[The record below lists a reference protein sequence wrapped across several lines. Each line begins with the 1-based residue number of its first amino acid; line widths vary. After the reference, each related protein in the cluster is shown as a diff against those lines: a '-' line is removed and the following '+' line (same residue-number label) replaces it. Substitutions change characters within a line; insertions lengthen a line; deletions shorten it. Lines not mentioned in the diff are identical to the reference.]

1 MKTASSA
8 WISSLA
14 LAGSVLTLS
23 AMAQQNPPAL
33 PDAAASDPVAL
44 GIMQGFPPA
53 PNKQAKLADG
63 SMWALPRMRWSFSH
77 IREILPTTN
86 VARGAGKSVA
96 LPKKENT
103 SLDAVKFTSLDG
115 RELTWAQSLALNYTD
130 GVVVMHQGK
139 IVYEKYFG
147 ALNEHTPHLAMS
159 MTKSFIGTLA
169 AMLVQEGKLDPN
181 ALVTQYVP
189 ELKDTVY
196 ADATVRQVMD
206 MTISV
211 QYSEKY
217 ADPKAEIWDYVR
229 AGGAMPTPP
238 NYTGPRTLY
247 DFLMN
252 LKTKEGEHGQAFAYK
267 TPNAE
272 VLGWILQ
279 KVTGQSTAQLLSEK
293 IWQKLG
299 AEQDAYFSVDAIGTA
314 TAGGGLNT
322 TLRDL
327 ARVGEMFR
335 LNGRFNGQQIVPAQ
349 VVSDIKN
356 GADKDNFAKAG
367 YTTLP
372 GWTYRNMWW
381 VAPAEQG
388 VFSMRGIHGQTLW
401 VDPKSEMVIARYAS
415 NPVAANPANDPI
427 SLPAY
432 VAVAAQLRATKK

>member
-1 MKTASSA
+1 MVFKSTYLF
-8 WISSLA
+8 IA
-14 LAGSVLTLS
+14 LCLGMSGIVS
-23 AMAQQNPPAL
+23 AQQAASNL
-33 PDAAASDPVAL
+33 PDAKASDPKAL

-53 PNKQAKLADG
+53 PNLQVKFSDG
-63 SMWALPRMRWSFSH
+63 SMWAFPKMRWSFSH
-77 IREILPTTN
+77 VRELGPTSN
-86 VARGAGKSVA
+86 VWRGSGKA
-96 LPKKENT
+96 TDLPKNINKT
-103 SLDAVKFTSLDG
+103 LDQVTFTSLDG
-115 RELTWAQSLALNYTD
+115 QNLTWEQSLALNYTD
-130 GVVVMHQGK
+130 GILVMHKGK

-147 ALNEHTPHLAMS
+147 ALNERTPHIAMS
-159 MTKSFIGTLA
+159 MTKSFVGTLA
-169 AMLVQEGKLDPN
+169 AMLAEEGKLDTQ

-217 ADPKAEIWDYVR
+217 SDPKAEIWDYIR
-229 AGGAMPTPP
+229 AGGSMPTPP
-238 NYTGPRTLY
+238 NYSGPRSLY
-247 DFLMN
+247 EFLQN
-252 LKTKEGEHGQAFAYK
+252 LKTKDGEHGNAFAYK

-272 VLGWILQ
+272 VLGWIVQ
-279 KVTGQSTAQLLSEK
+279 RASGKATAELLSER

-299 AEQDAYFSVDAIGTA
+299 TEEDAYFSTDSMGTSV
-314 TAGGGLNT
+314 AGGGLNT

-335 LNGRFNGQQIVPAQ
+335 LNGKYNGQQIVPAS
-349 VVSDIKN
+349 VVADIRH
-356 GADKDNFAKAG
+356 GANKENFAKAG

-381 VAPAEQG
+381 IAPAEQG
-388 VFSMRGIHGQTLW
+388 VMTMRGIHGQTLW
-401 VDPKSEMVIARYAS
+401 IDSKSDMVIARYAS

-432 VAVAAQLRATKK
+432 AAIGAHLRATSK